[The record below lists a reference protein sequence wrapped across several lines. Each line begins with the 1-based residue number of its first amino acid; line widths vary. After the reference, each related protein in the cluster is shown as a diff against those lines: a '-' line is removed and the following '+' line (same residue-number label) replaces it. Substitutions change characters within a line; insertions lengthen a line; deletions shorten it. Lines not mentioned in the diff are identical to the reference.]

1 VERLARASALEWAGT
16 WQTAQSVL
24 KWSRMKT
31 PNLVLIEWEDSHYK
45 PGWTREIGEGQLTPV
60 LCKSVGWLLHDG
72 DEAKVLANHLSDED
86 EPQSCGAM
94 TIPSRAIVK
103 IRRLR

>member
-1 VERLARASALEWAGT
+1 
-16 WQTAQSVL
+16 
-24 KWSRMKT
+24 MKT